1 MHVLT
6 TDLDRTFIFSERTVG
21 LPLEEAICIEVLDE
35 KPISYISKRTKD
47 LLEEVQQH
55 IEIIPVTTRSL
66 AQYERIQLFEQ
77 TPRYAVVCNGG
88 IVLNDGKVDEEWQA
102 QVRRNIAS
110 CMGFD
115 EFRETFS
122 DCWQLEMFRKIN
134 GVDGL
139 FYVMLIDE
147 EKRDDA
153 KLTEL
158 SNAFEEA
165 RWKSY
170 VHGRKFYALPQTL
183 TKEAAVQY
191 ILEKLSPLAH
201 YAAGD
206 SFMDLGMMQLTE
218 HHFSPKHGEIYGTLA
233 HEAPVRI
240 LEMNG
245 AAFTEQM
252 LEEILAA
259 ATSSV

>member
-21 LPLEEAICIEVLDE
+21 LPLEEAICIEKLHDR
-35 KPISYISKRTKD
+35 PISYISKRTKA
-47 LLEEVQQH
+47 LLEEAQQH
-55 IEIIPVTTRSL
+55 IEIIPVTTRSR
-66 AQYERIQLFEQ
+66 AQYDRIQLFDQ
-77 TPRYAVVCNGG
+77 TPHYAVVCNGG
-88 IVLNDGKVDEEWQA
+88 IVLNDGEIDREWQA
-102 QVRRNIAS
+102 QVQKNIAS
-110 CMGFD
+110 CMGF
-115 EFRETFS
+115 EAFRETFAH
-122 DCWQLEMFRKIN
+122 CWEMEMFRKIN
-134 GVDGL
+134 EVDGL

-153 KLTEL
+153 ALTKLAE
-158 SNAFEEA
+158 SFEDA
-165 RWKSY
+165 RWTSY
-170 VHGRKFYALPQTL
+170 VHGRKFYALPKTL

-191 ILEKLSPLAH
+191 VLEKLAPIAH

-218 HHFSPKHGEIYGTLA
+218 HHYSPQHGEIYGTLA
-233 HEAPVRI
+233 HEAPIRI

-252 LEEILAA
+252 LEEILEA